1 MEAHDF
7 AAKQRYLVVDLSG
20 GADAERHPFHW
31 TDDEPDL
38 SAGVCR
44 TSELWLRHIPAGTFM
59 MGSPEDELGHRSDE
73 VLHRVTLT
81 RDYLMGIFPVT
92 QRQWELVTGNNPSWH
107 WRPGMRNKPSGS
119 GNIGPGAPVEC
130 VSYDDICGR
139 DRPWP
144 ANGDVAA
151 DSFLGRLRAKTGLAG
166 FDLPTEAQ
174 WEYACRAGS
183 TTALNNGKNLTCTHG
198 LCPNLDEVGWFDKNS
213 GSTTCAVGVKR
224 PNAWGLYDMHGN
236 VWEWCRDF
244 YDKPYG
250 GDATDPAGPVSG
262 SERVCRGGSW
272 YYDARGCRSASRINY
287 YPGGRSL
294 NLGFRLA
301 LVPVQ

>member
-1 MEAHDF
+1 MGPFDL
-7 AAKQRYLVVDLSG
+7 AAKQRYLVIDLSG
-20 GADAERHPFHW
+20 GADAERYPFHW

-44 TSELWLRHIPAGTFM
+44 TSELWLRRIPAGTFA
-59 MGSPEDELGHRSDE
+59 MGSPEDEFGHRDDE
-73 VLHRVTLT
+73 VLHHVTLS
-81 RDYLMGIFPVT
+81 RDYFMGIFPVT
-92 QRQWELVTGNNPSWH
+92 QRQWELVMGNNPSWQ

-119 GNIGPGAPVEC
+119 ENIGPGVPVEC

-144 ANGDVAA
+144 ANADVAA

-174 WEYACRAGS
+174 WEYACRAGT
-183 TTALNNGKNLTCTHG
+183 TTALNNGRNLTCACG

-213 GSTTCAVGVKR
+213 GGHSHAVGEKR

-236 VWEWCRDF
+236 VWEWCRDWHWIS
-244 YDKPYG
+244 YG
-250 GDATDPAGPVSG
+250 GDATDPTGPGSG
-262 SERVCRGGSW
+262 SSRMVRGGSW
-272 YYDARGCRSASRINY
+272 YIHAKDCRSAYRDSRR
-287 YPGGRSL
+287 PGFRRDT
-294 NLGFRLA
+294 LGFRLA
-301 LVPVQ
+301 LVPVR